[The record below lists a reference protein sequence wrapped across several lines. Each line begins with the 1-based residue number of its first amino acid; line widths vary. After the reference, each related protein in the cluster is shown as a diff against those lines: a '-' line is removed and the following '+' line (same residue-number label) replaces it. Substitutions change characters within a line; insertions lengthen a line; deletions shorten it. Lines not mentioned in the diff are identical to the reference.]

1 MDMQDDDDDDDGGS
15 DGGVGVA
22 ASFITS
28 SCCCCCCCFPLSGTA
43 DDCLLSSATAAH
55 KLPFTA
61 CPGPD
66 PGQLASL

>member
-15 DGGVGVA
+15 DGSVGVA
-22 ASFITS
+22 TSFITS
-28 SCCCCCCCFPLSGTA
+28 SCCCCCCFPLSGTA